1 MAKSAII
8 NVRMVPAVKSE
19 AEAILKEIG
28 LAPSAAIEL
37 FYRQIILKRGLPF
50 SVVLPEPSP
59 DVANLSK
66 EALLD
71 LLREGIRD
79 LEVDRSEEASAVFSR
94 LLDERSSGIRLGE

>member
-1 MAKSAII
+1 MAKSANV
-8 NVRMVPAVKSE
+8 NVRMVPEVKNE
-19 AEAILKEIG
+19 AEAILKDIG

-37 FYRQIILKRGLPF
+37 FYRQIILRRGLPF

-71 LLREGIRD
+71 LLREGIGD
-79 LEVDRSEEASAVFSR
+79 LDVGRSEEASAVFSR
-94 LLDERSSGIRLGE
+94 LLDQR

>member
-1 MAKSAII
+1 MAKSANV
-8 NVRMVPAVKSE
+8 NVRMVPEVKNE
-19 AEAILKEIG
+19 AESILKEIG

-50 SVVLPEPSP
+50 PLELPHPSP

-71 LLREGIRD
+71 LLSEGIED
-79 LEVDRSEEASAVFSR
+79 LEVGRSEETSAVFSR
-94 LLDERSSGIRLGE
+94 LLDQR

>member
-1 MAKSAII
+1 MAKSANV
-8 NVRMVPAVKSE
+8 NVRMVPEVKNE

-28 LAPSAAIEL
+28 LATSAAIEL

-66 EALLD
+66 EALLG
-71 LLREGIRD
+71 LLREGIGD
-79 LEVDRSEEASAVFSR
+79 LDVGRSEEASAVFSR
-94 LLDERSSGIRLGE
+94 LLDQR